1 MGNGK
6 WKISKLLIKVICEG
20 QGREGGGGRGE
31 KTKRILGKNKNNK
44 KCKCVLIV
52 YNLSRIS

>member
-20 QGREGGGGRGE
+20 QGREGE
-31 KTKRILGKNKNNK
+31 KTKRILGKNKKNK